1 MYIGDEAINYLI
13 SQVNNDDPASSSHWK
28 KYHSKFDVRPEG
40 VIGIEGFGSNDLAYR
55 GIRRFIHWFLQ
66 IYFKSWVLKSCNRIL
81 FYNKFNSLNEKVLNK
96 TNQGYSIDFLRQT
109 LTLTLLHEKIPEV
122 FNSNQTILIIGDG
135 FGNMTNLINET
146 KSVKNIVLINLS
158 KTLLVDAIYIKR
170 CIGEENF
177 NNNVKLITESDM
189 VLDEEFNS
197 VDKKYIYLIEA
208 KNHKFLA
215 SIPFGLVINIASMQE
230 MEKSVIGQYF
240 EYIQNKLNVYFY
252 CCNREEKSLPDGTII
267 RFKEYPWKLNDEIIL
282 DELCPWHQKYY
293 EFPWPVYK
301 NYDGPLIH
309 QLRKMN
315 SK

>member
-1 MYIGDEAINYLI
+1 
-13 SQVNNDDPASSSHWK
+13 
-28 KYHSKFDVRPEG
+28 
-40 VIGIEGFGSNDLAYR
+40 
-55 GIRRFIHWFLQ
+55 
-66 IYFKSWVLKSCNRIL
+66 
-81 FYNKFNSLNEKVLNK
+81 
-96 TNQGYSIDFLRQT
+96 
-109 LTLTLLHEKIPEV
+109 
-122 FNSNQTILIIGDG
+122 
-135 FGNMTNLINET
+135 
-146 KSVKNIVLINLS
+146 
-158 KTLLVDAIYIKR
+158 
-170 CIGEENF
+170 
-177 NNNVKLITESDM
+177 M

-197 VDKKYIYLIEA
+197 VDKKNIYLIEA

-240 EYIQNKLNVYFY
+240 EYIQIKRNVYFY

-301 NYDGPLIH
+301 NYDGPHIH